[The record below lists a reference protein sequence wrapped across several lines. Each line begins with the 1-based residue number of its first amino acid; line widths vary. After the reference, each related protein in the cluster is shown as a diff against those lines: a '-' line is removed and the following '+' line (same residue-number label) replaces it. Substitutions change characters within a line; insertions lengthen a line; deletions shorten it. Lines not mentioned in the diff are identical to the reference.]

1 MYDYGELSDMED
13 VMESNSVME
22 MSNADKIELKK
33 AQDNVIINEAVDEF
47 IQDKRMWFR
56 DLKKK
61 HGDDLKTTAEEKG
74 NEFLKGTAKYIG
86 RDLIPIQGEI
96 GEEDEKKILK

>member
-1 MYDYGELSDMED
+1 
-13 VMESNSVME
+13 
-22 MSNADKIELKK
+22 
-33 AQDNVIINEAVDEF
+33 
-47 IQDKRMWFR
+47 MWFR